1 MKKTVDDKINR
12 IDNSKRLNKKV
23 ERKYERLENK
33 ISKAKGDTE
42 KLKKIDE
49 IRGKKSKAGKLNE
62 IIEFYLKENKL

>member
-1 MKKTVDDKINR
+1 M
-12 IDNSKRLNKKV
+12 
-23 ERKYERLENK
+23 KYEYK
-33 ISKAKGDTE
+33 STSIYIKTIAISPE